1 MLYSVFYGIYE
12 LNGNNIR
19 SVKMQKIWQQ
29 AKRII
34 IFLSLW
40 AIVTVLTTSA
50 VFALFNYF
58 ASDEQRTLFKN
69 MKLEAYL
76 SDLSFV
82 SFLILYILGVP
93 FLRKYIKNNWL
104 FTLACVITYL
114 LIFIILFLI

>member
-1 MLYSVFYGIYE
+1 M
-12 LNGNNIR
+12 
-19 SVKMQKIWQQ
+19 KKIWQQ

-40 AIVTVLTTSA
+40 AIVTGLTASA

-93 FLRKYIKNNWL
+93 FLKKNTSKIIDCL
-104 FTLACVITYL
+104 RLLAL
-114 LIFIILFLI
+114 LPIFSFL

>member
-1 MLYSVFYGIYE
+1 
-12 LNGNNIR
+12 
-19 SVKMQKIWQQ
+19 MQKIWQQ

-82 SFLILYILGVP
+82 SFILGVP
-93 FLRKYIKNNWL
+93 FLRKYVKNNWL

>member
-1 MLYSVFYGIYE
+1 
-12 LNGNNIR
+12 
-19 SVKMQKIWQQ
+19 MQKIWQQ

-40 AIVTVLTTSA
+40 AIVTGLTASA
-50 VFALFNYF
+50 VALFNYF

>member
-1 MLYSVFYGIYE
+1 
-12 LNGNNIR
+12 
-19 SVKMQKIWQQ
+19 MQKIWQQ

-40 AIVTVLTTSA
+40 AITTGLTASA

-58 ASDEQRTLFKN
+58 ASDEQKILFTN
-69 MKLEAYL
+69 SNLEEYL

-82 SFLILYILGVP
+82 SFLIIYILGVP
-93 FLRKYIKNNWL
+93 LLRKYIKNNWL

>member
-1 MLYSVFYGIYE
+1 
-12 LNGNNIR
+12 
-19 SVKMQKIWQQ
+19 MQKIWQQ

-40 AIVTVLTTSA
+40 AIVTGLTASA
-50 VFALFNYF
+50 VFVLFNYF
-58 ASDEQRTLFKN
+58 SSDEQKTLFKN
-69 MKLEAYL
+69 MKLESYL

-104 FTLACVITYL
+104 FTLACVPTYL

>member
-1 MLYSVFYGIYE
+1 
-12 LNGNNIR
+12 
-19 SVKMQKIWQQ
+19 MQKIWQQ

-40 AIVTVLTTSA
+40 AIVTGLTASA
-50 VFALFNYF
+50 VFVLFNYF
-58 ASDEQRTLFKN
+58 ASDEQKILFTN
-69 MKLEAYL
+69 SNLEAYL

-104 FTLACVITYL
+104 FTLACVLTYL